1 MKLEQSWEKI
11 ILVDDDF
18 VYNLMNQKFL
28 KLIGYPGEILSF
40 TDASEALE
48 EIQTPPFMEAYLK
61 DKKPFLILLDLNM
74 PIFNGWDFLDAFE
87 SLPKETK
94 DAFKVVVL
102 TSSINPQDMDKA
114 ASYKSVEYFE
124 VKPLKLETIHK
135 LINRLEPRISDL
147 L

>member
-1 MKLEQSWEKI
+1 MKIEQSWEKI

-28 KLIGYPGEILSF
+28 QLIGYTGEIVSYTLAA
-40 TDASEALE
+40 DALR
-48 EIQTPPFMEAYLK
+48 EIQSPSFLESYQNH
-61 DKKPFLILLDLNM
+61 KKPSLILLDLNM
-74 PIFNGWDFLDAFE
+74 PEYNGWDFLNEFE
-87 SLPKETK
+87 LLPKEIK
-94 DAFKVVVL
+94 DAFRVVVL
-102 TSSINPQDMDKA
+102 TSSINPEDMDKA